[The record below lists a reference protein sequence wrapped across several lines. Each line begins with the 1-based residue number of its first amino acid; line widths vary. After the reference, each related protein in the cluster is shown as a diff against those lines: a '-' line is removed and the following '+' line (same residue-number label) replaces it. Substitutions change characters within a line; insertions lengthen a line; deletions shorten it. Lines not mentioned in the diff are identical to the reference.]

1 MSFTAT
7 HRASVLVLASGQI
20 PQIVNWRHN
29 FGITRAAIAGSGALS
44 DATSGVVQQAP
55 TATLSTTAIVSALTA
70 LGSIVSPYSIA
81 AAATLYLRKT
91 VHGGTFA
98 SGSTHSKLAG
108 SLGIAVPRTLRLSQ
122 TQFAT
127 LDMELMWVSS
137 DGATAPIAFTQ
148 SVALPTLTMASEKYV
163 LGPIYLNDALTEGID
178 SVEIDFGMRAKSIF
192 HNGFVYPTACAVDR
206 VQPAVRIQTMDPGVI
221 ATLTTGGFGT
231 SASPTRFFARKVADS
246 GLRVA
251 DATTQHAKFTITTL
265 GHFIPVEVGGD
276 EGSEASIAYEAHPL
290 DDGTN
295 AILAASTA
303 AAIA

>member
-148 SVALPTLTMASEKYV
+148 SVALPTLTMASEKFV

-192 HNGFVYPTACAVDR
+192 HNGFVLPDR
-206 VQPAVRIQTMDPGVI
+206 LRGRPRAAGDPDPDDGPRRHRHPHHRR
-221 ATLTTGGFGT
+221 L
-231 SASPTRFFARKVADS
+231 RD
-246 GLRVA
+246 LRVP
-251 DATTQHAKFTITTL
+251 DAVLRPQ
-265 GHFIPVEVGGD
+265 GGRQRSPRR
-276 EGSEASIAYEAHPL
+276 GRHHPAHQVHDHHHRAFHP
-290 DDGTN
+290 GRGGRGRGQ
-295 AILAASTA
+295 
-303 AAIA
+303 